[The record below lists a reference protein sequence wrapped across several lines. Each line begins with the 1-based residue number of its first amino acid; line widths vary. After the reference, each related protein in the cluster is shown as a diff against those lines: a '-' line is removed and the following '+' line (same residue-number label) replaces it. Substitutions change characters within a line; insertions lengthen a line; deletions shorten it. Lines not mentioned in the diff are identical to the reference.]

1 MPLTDEPEIYELRL
15 VVSAT
20 LYDRLGSLA
29 DFLGIDDLGDLA
41 AHLLAQAPEL
51 QPPRRVQAGGRVFT
65 RAEARRA
72 RRR

>member
-1 MPLTDEPEIYELRL
+1 MSDEPEVYELRL
-15 VVSAT
+15 VINAD
-20 LYDRLGSLA
+20 LYDRLESLA
-29 DFLGIDDLGDLA
+29 EAMGIDASDLA

-51 QPPRRVQAGGRVFT
+51 QPPRRVQAAGRVFT